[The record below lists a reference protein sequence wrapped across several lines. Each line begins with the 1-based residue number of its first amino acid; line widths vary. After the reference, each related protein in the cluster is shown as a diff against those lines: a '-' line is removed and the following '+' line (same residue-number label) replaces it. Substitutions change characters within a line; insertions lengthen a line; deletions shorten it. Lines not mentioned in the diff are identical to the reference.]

1 MRLRSI
7 VSLLLCL
14 TFIFLSLGF
23 ANMAY
28 ANPDTNNESETN
40 VITASDAGGGNITQR
55 ELLWIILGVAVLI
68 LLIVALS

>member
-14 TFIFLSLGF
+14 SLICLSFGF
-23 ANMAY
+23 VSAAY
-28 ANPDTNNESETN
+28 ANPDTNNDSETN